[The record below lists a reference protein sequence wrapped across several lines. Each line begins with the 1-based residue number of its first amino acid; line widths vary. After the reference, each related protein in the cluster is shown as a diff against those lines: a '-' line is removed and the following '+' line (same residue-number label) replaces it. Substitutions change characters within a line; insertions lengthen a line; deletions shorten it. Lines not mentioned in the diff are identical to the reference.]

1 MNAQETND
9 QHQPDSQTSGDSGL
23 DCHQNAQT
31 SSRDGGQDHLLH
43 FASDYQG
50 GAHPAIMARLLET
63 NGEQTAG
70 YGFDGH
76 SERARDLIR
85 TACDCPDA
93 DVFFLVGG
101 TQANAVVIDAMIESW
116 QGIIAPTT
124 GHISAHEAG
133 AIEHGGHKV
142 IELPST
148 TGKISAAQVDACAKT
163 WETDANRDHMVMPG
177 MVYLSQPTERG
188 TLYARAE
195 LEALSNACHRN
206 GMKLYVDG
214 ARLAYALACPENDV
228 ALPDLARLCDAFYIG
243 GTKCGALLGEAV
255 VIPEK
260 DAIPHFFTQIKQHGA
275 LLAKG
280 RVIGIQFEVLFE
292 DGLYERIGIPTIEG
306 ACRIRESLAAAGVEL
321 CFDSPTNQVFAVV
334 DDVRLEELSE
344 KVEYGFWEKRDDDHT
359 VIRLATCWSTTPAEV
374 DALIESLAR

>member
-1 MNAQETND
+1 MNAQETN
-9 QHQPDSQTSGDSGL
+9 G
-23 DCHQNAQT
+23 QN
-31 SSRDGGQDHLLH
+31 RLLH

-70 YGFDGH
+70 YGLDGH
-76 SERARDLIR
+76 SDHARQLIR
-85 TACDCPDA
+85 AACACPDA

-101 TQANAVVIDAMIESW
+101 TQANEVVIDAMIEPW
-116 QGIIAPTT
+116 QGIVAPAT
-124 GHISAHEAG
+124 GHISTHEAG

-142 IELPST
+142 IELPETS
-148 TGKISAAQVDACAKT
+148 GKVSAAQVEACARS
-163 WETDANRDHMVMPG
+163 WEEDVNRDHMVMPG

-188 TLYARAE
+188 TLYSRAE
-195 LEALSNACHRN
+195 LEALSVACHRH

-214 ARLAYALACPENDV
+214 ARLAYALACPDTDV
-228 ALPDLARLCDAFYIG
+228 TLPDLARFCDAFYIG

-260 DAIPHFFTQIKQHGA
+260 GSIPHFFTQIKQHGA

-280 RVIGIQFEVLFE
+280 RVIGVQFEVLFE
-292 DGLYERIGIPTIEG
+292 DGLYDRIGIPAIEG
-306 ACRIRESLAAAGVEL
+306 ARRIRESLAAAGVEL

-334 DDVRLEELSE
+334 DDARLKELSE

-359 VIRLATCWSTTPAEV
+359 VIRLATSWSTTPAEV
-374 DALIESLAR
+374 DALIEAIAR